1 MIRHGNFRAAG
12 KILAGERCGICCDF
26 FGRSCGQDMS
36 ARGACAGA
44 EIDHV
49 VGAANRFFIMLDYEH
64 RIAEVAQGF
73 KSAEQ
78 AAIVAGVQADGRL
91 IENIEDAAQARADL
105 RGEADALRFAA
116 GERGGR
122 AVESEI
128 AEPHVEKKIEALGD
142 FRERATSYFSLA
154 EREVAADFV
163 NGSARFGERERGE
176 IGDGKTGDFYGEA
189 FGAQAALVASRTGR
203 RRHILREPF
212 AVRVGIRFFE
222 AFLKMRDDALK
233 IEALHSGAV
242 RRIAMKNQ
250 ILNFS
255 WKLLEWSIEIETVRC
270 GGKFHGALNERGT

>member
-1 MIRHGNFRAAG
+1 VVPNAG
-12 KILAGERCGICCDF
+12 
-26 FGRSCGQDMS
+26 
-36 ARGACAGA
+36 RGLKRL
-44 EIDHV
+44 
-49 VGAANRFFIMLDYEH
+49 N
-64 RIAEVAQGF
+64 
-73 KSAEQ
+73 Q
-78 AAIVAGVQADGRL
+78 AAFAPAMQADGGL
-91 IENIEDAAQARADL
+91 VEHVEDAAQARADL

-142 FRERATSYFSLA
+142 FREGTAGDFSLA
-154 EREVAADFV
+154 EREVATDLV
-163 NGSARFGERERGE
+163 NGSARFGERQGGE

-203 RRHILREPF
+203 RRHVLREPF

-242 RRIAMKNQ
+242 RRIALKNQ

-255 WKLLEWSIEIETVRC
+255 WK
-270 GGKFHGALNERGT
+270 F